1 MLTAIKRIIGFSGAA
16 AEEAAKDVDAM
27 LASKF
32 PNVYSTA
39 AYNTLVAEKA
49 QWNRK
54 LTEAEARVKRE
65 ETDVTRVESKI
76 AEITAA
82 TGEGGAYS
90 RQAYDGA
97 KDDAAKKSIMD
108 AANRLRSEKER
119 LDAQLV
125 KEREDVN
132 LAKSRLERIQRI
144 YEKFV
149 ENLSNF
155 AAQSQ
160 AMKDK
165 LAESKDRQA
174 EAKMRA
180 DEAKA
185 MDGITGAFSGLQNA
199 MDGMNRAAEVA
210 DKEARMAEREAEEAT
225 ASSGSSIDQL
235 LASAKTKPSEV
246 RKDPWA
252 A

>member
-1 MLTAIKRIIGFSGAA
+1 MLNAIRRIIGFSGAA

-32 PNVYSTA
+32 PNVYSTV

-54 LTEAEARVKRE
+54 LTEAEARAKRE
-65 ETDVTRVESKI
+65 
-76 AEITAA
+76 A

-165 LAESKDRQA
+165 LAESKDRQ
-174 EAKMRA
+174 
-180 DEAKA
+180 
-185 MDGITGAFSGLQNA
+185 GGAQ
-199 MDGMNRAAEVA
+199 MRAAE
-210 DKEARMAEREAEEAT
+210 AE
-225 ASSGSSIDQL
+225 G
-235 LASAKTKPSEV
+235 
-246 RKDPWA
+246 
-252 A
+252 